1 MAAGNYDFTIEQ
13 GATVD
18 FAVQYKDS
26 GSNPIDLSGYQ
37 ARMQLR
43 PTLGSSTIY
52 ITLSSSLGPCG
63 TGLNLSGS
71 GGQSASTPPSSG
83 SIGVFISAMSSS
95 QLTFT
100 SALYDLEIAS
110 GSGNCAIVTRL
121 LEGVV
126 TLSKNVTLGSF

>member
-1 MAAGNYDFTIEQ
+1 MAAGNYDFKIEQ

-37 ARMQLR
+37 ARMQFR
-43 PTLGSSTIY
+43 PTFGSSTVY
-52 ITLSSSLGPCG
+52 LTLSSSLGPCG

-71 GGQSASTPPSSG
+71 GGQSATTPPSSG

-110 GSGNCAIVTRL
+110 GSGNCAVVTRL

-126 TLSKNVTLGSF
+126 TLSQNVTLGSF